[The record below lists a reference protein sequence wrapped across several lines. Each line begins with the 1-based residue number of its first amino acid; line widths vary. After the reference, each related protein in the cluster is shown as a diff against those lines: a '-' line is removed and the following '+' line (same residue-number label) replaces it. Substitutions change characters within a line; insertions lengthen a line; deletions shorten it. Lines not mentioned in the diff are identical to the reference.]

1 MWQSV
6 LPQRSI
12 PRGFGGLHRYG
23 QFAAKLYSAASTTK
37 CDRAIEKDLRRAL
50 LSSEAKGK
58 CSEFPPAL
66 RMASNDRVNLSAYL
80 GANVP
85 DHIREQLAEA
95 VTRAI
100 QHPDA
105 DVDAILQRAI
115 TIANRAIAGE
125 IQNVLHYATKAF
137 FELSK
142 KKRRQAAAEP
152 LVFSAAEYF
161 DNLRNGSGGGSE
173 IEAQILLEDLL
184 DNLSPTERDVYKR
197 RLEGWSH
204 EEISQQLGIS
214 TDNSRTCLSR
224 AKRHVMNWL
233 KPKR

>member
-6 LPQRSI
+6 LSRRAI
-12 PRGFGGLHRYG
+12 PLGFGGLHRYG
-23 QFAAKLYSAASTTK
+23 QFDGKLYSAASTTK

-100 QHPDA
+100 RHPDA
-105 DVDAILQRAI
+105 DVDAILQRAK
-115 TIANRAIAGE
+115 TIADRAVAGE
-125 IQNVLHYATKAF
+125 IQNVLHYATKALF
-137 FELSK
+137 K
-142 KKRRQAAAEP
+142 VAKRNRIQAAK
-152 LVFSAAEYF
+152 VSA
-161 DNLRNGSGGGSE
+161 
-173 IEAQILLEDLL
+173 II
-184 DNLSPTERDVYKR
+184 
-197 RLEGWSH
+197 
-204 EEISQQLGIS
+204 
-214 TDNSRTCLSR
+214 
-224 AKRHVMNWL
+224 
-233 KPKR
+233 

>member
-1 MWQSV
+1 M
-6 LPQRSI
+6 
-12 PRGFGGLHRYG
+12 
-23 QFAAKLYSAASTTK
+23 
-37 CDRAIEKDLRRAL
+37 RRAL
-50 LSSEAKGK
+50 LTSEAKGK

-85 DHIREQLAEA
+85 DHIRAQLAEA

-105 DVDAILQRAI
+105 DVDAILQRAK
-115 TIANRAIAGE
+115 TIADRAVAGE
-125 IQNVLHYATKAF
+125 IQNVLQYATKAF

-142 KKRRQAAAEP
+142 KKRRQAAVEP
-152 LVFSAAEYF
+152 IAFHAPEYF
-161 DNLRNGSGGGSE
+161 DDFRNGKGGGSE
-173 IEAQILLEDLL
+173 IEAQVLLEDLL
-184 DNLSPTERDVYKR
+184 DNLSPVEREVYKR

-214 TDNSRTCLSR
+214 KDNSRTLLSR
-224 AKRHVMNWL
+224 AKRHVTNWL
-233 KPKR
+233 KTKE